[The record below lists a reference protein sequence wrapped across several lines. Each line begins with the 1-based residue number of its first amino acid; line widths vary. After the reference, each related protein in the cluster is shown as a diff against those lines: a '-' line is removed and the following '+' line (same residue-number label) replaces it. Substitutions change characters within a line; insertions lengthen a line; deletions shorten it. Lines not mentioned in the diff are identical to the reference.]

1 MITGQGNIVFAN
13 WPICMFHSGRVIR
26 VPFKWTVYLLA
37 CFGARLSRLEGNPCR
52 ITAYLGAYKS
62 LTLWFEGVSSFIA
75 KGKIAS
81 TGIYKENSSLSFL

>member
-1 MITGQGNIVFAN
+1 MFAN
-13 WPICMFHSGRVIR
+13 WAICMFHSGRVIR
-26 VPFKWTVYLLA
+26 DPFKRTVCLVA

-52 ITAYLGAYKS
+52 IAAYVGVYKS

-75 KGKIAS
+75 KGKIAN